1 VILIQ
6 ACTGT
11 IGFAHFLRRMKV
23 PSFDLARCRCNTGT
37 ETVKHILVHCPD
49 KTARRRSLIRPG
61 ERSVDFRRLIGDL
74 ERVRAFG
81 RWLIKLGRL
90 EQFSL
95 AKVLLYEEPPAGY

>member
-1 VILIQ
+1 MIYNL
-6 ACTGT
+6 
-11 IGFAHFLRRMKV
+11 FL
-23 PSFDLARCRCNTGT
+23 SARCWCNTGP

-49 KTARRRSLIRPG
+49 ETVRRRSLIRPG
-61 ERSVDFRRLIGDL
+61 ERSVDFRRLIRDP
-74 ERVRAFG
+74 ERVGAFS